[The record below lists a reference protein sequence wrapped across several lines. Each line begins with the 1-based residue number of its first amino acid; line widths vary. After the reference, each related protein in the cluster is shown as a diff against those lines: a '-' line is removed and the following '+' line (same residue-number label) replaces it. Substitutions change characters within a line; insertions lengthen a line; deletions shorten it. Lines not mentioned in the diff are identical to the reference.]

1 MKMKKYLACLM
12 AAVMMCGALA
22 ACSST
27 AEPES
32 DIDAATDAPAEEVTT
47 VEAEEVAAAS
57 EVEFEDAVDAQSGD
71 AYLAIV
77 DGQWW
82 IQYWGS
88 STEDGYMLSYDAGVA
103 SITGDGTYTV
113 SVNADT
119 NGFRYDTTGDPN
131 EEYVPGG
138 LSFMAVVIK
147 DGEKVTPNAIITVDK
162 VVVDGNEV
170 ALKSKNYTNTEDGA
184 IRTNLLNTYVTTL
197 SGDARSTEGFLFNDQ
212 DTSSPAL
219 ENVDEYSAQ
228 VVDPAD
234 FASWKKVEVTF
245 TVTGMDGNAVST
257 NNGDAD
263 PAAADT
269 TVAEETIET
278 DAE

>member
-12 AAVMMCGALA
+12 AAIMMCGMT
-22 ACSST
+22 ACGGSNNDST
-27 AEPES
+27 AETDPATE
-32 DIDAATDAPAEEVTT
+32 AATTPAEDTTAAEAEEVT
-47 VEAEEVAAAS
+47 AAP
-57 EVEFEDAVDAQSGD
+57 EVEFEDAVDAQPGD

-82 IQYWGS
+82 VQYWGS
-88 STEDGYMLSYDAGVA
+88 STKDGYMLSYDAGVA

-131 EEYVPGG
+131 GEYVPGG
-138 LSFMAVVIK
+138 LSFMAVVIEG
-147 DGEKVTPNAIITVDK
+147 GETETPNAIITVDK
-162 VVVDGNEV
+162 VVVDGNEIE
-170 ALKSKNYTNTEDGA
+170 LKSKNYTNTEDGGV
-184 IRTNLLNTYVTTL
+184 RTNLLNTYVTSP
-197 SGDARSTEGFLFNDQ
+197 SGDARSTEGFLFNDY
-212 DTSSPAL
+212 DSSSPAL
-219 ENVDEYSAQ
+219 DNVDEYSAQ

-245 TVTGMDGNAVST
+245 TVTGMDGDAAS
-257 NNGDAD
+257 DAD
-263 PAAADT
+263 ADAA
-269 TVAEETIET
+269 ETIAEDDNADEA

>member
-1 MKMKKYLACLM
+1 
-12 AAVMMCGALA
+12 
-22 ACSST
+22 
-27 AEPES
+27 P
-32 DIDAATDAPAEEVTT
+32 
-47 VEAEEVAAAS
+47 

-88 STEDGYMLSYDAGVA
+88 STTDGYMLSYDAGVA

-131 EEYVPGG
+131 GEYVPGG
-138 LSFMAVVIK
+138 LSFMAVIIK
-147 DGEKVTPNAIITVDK
+147 DGETATPDAIITVDK
-162 VVVDGNEV
+162 VVVDGNEIE
-170 ALKSKNYTNTEDGA
+170 LKSKNYTNTEDGGVRA
-184 IRTNLLNTYVTTL
+184 NLLNTYVSTP
-197 SGDARSTEGFLFNDQ
+197 SGDARSVEGFLFNDY
-212 DTSSPAL
+212 DASSLAL
-219 ENVDEYSAQ
+219 DNVDEYSAQ

-234 FASWKKVEVTF
+234 FGSWKKIEVTF
-245 TVTGMDGNAVST
+245 TVTGMG
-257 NNGDAD
+257 GDAAQAD
-263 PAAADT
+263 DDSNADAGAAD
-269 TVAEETIET
+269 A